1 MEDATRSR
9 RLARLESGARRGL
22 EMFLLAAALLFGVG
36 VIGGCATLGAAVSGG
51 GPLLA
56 VAGLAVGLLLASVV
70 YLATS
75 MSRDVRILR
84 QRLLDQER
92 QARDQ

>member
-1 MEDATRSR
+1 M
-9 RLARLESGARRGL
+9 ARLESSARRGL
-22 EMFLLAAALLFGVG
+22 EMFLLAMALIFGVG
-36 VIGGCATLGAAVSGG
+36 VIGGCAAIGATVAGA

-56 VAGLAVGLLLASVV
+56 LAGLPVGLLLAGIV

-84 QRLLDQER
+84 QRLLDQEEE
-92 QARDQ
+92 ARKAKSG